1 MSQLRQG
8 SPSQGRG
15 DLDDSEPSTAAIE
28 DRLRAIRPPSAVLDR
43 AGERALTNRQREIL
57 AELDTMFGEG
67 FAHLTMAEVASRLN
81 CSLRTL
87 YGLAPS
93 RDALVL
99 MVIDRKL
106 WAIGRAARG
115 ALRADMSPLDAIRAY
130 LAAANVAVSDATPEF
145 ARDIAAMRQG
155 RDLNEAHSNYLV
167 KVTECLLDLA
177 VDGGDILPID
187 TAAVARIIAGLGR
200 EFARPEVLATL
211 SSTPK
216 EAADTMV
223 DIIIAGLRTTAID
236 SGFDGTSAEPTR
248 EHSTDRSAVRGSQP

>member
-8 SPSQGRG
+8 SPSHTRG
-15 DLDDSEPSTAAIE
+15 GLDDSDPSTASIE
-28 DRLRAIRPPSAVLDR
+28 DRLRAIRPPLAVLDR

-145 ARDIAAMRQG
+145 ARDIEAMRQG

-167 KVTECLLDLA
+167 KVTECLLGLA
-177 VDGGDILPID
+177 VDAGDISPID

-223 DIIIAGLRTTAID
+223 DIIIAGLRATAND
-236 SGFDGTSAEPTR
+236 RASAEPAE